1 MLEKTS
7 KFIQSNRPPITNIS
21 HKTKSLSTTSKR
33 SLNTSMLSDSTI
45 SLGLFQCLITLR
57 EVFPNIQPESPL
69 VQLKAIPS
77 CPFVLSESSSFHP
90 LPRIS
95 NRNMLILIYKN
106 VNILLHFSLS
116 HVLLFELTLQHST
129 LPHLY

>member
-95 NRNMLILIYKN
+95 NRNHS